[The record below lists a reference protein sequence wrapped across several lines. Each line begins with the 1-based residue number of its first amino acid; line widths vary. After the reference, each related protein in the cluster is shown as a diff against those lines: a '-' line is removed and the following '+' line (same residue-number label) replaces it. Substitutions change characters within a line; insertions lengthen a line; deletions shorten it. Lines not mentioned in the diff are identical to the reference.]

1 MKKIEAII
9 RPEKLT
15 MVKFALGE
23 SGFYKLNST
32 QVTGRGGQR
41 GVVHAGRTGQAI
53 TIDMLP
59 KVRLELVV
67 QDSEVESVVD
77 IIMES
82 AGTGDIGDGKIFI
95 SHVEEVIRVRTGER
109 GEAAV

>member
-15 MVKFALGE
+15 VVKFALGE
-23 SGFYKLNST
+23 AGFYKLNST

-53 TIDMLP
+53 TVDMLP
-59 KVRLELVV
+59 KIKLELVV
-67 QDSEVESVVD
+67 QDSEMESVID
-77 IIMES
+77 IIIEHARTS
-82 AGTGDIGDGKIFI
+82 EVGDGKIFV
-95 SHVEEVIRVRTGER
+95 SAVEEAIRVRTGER